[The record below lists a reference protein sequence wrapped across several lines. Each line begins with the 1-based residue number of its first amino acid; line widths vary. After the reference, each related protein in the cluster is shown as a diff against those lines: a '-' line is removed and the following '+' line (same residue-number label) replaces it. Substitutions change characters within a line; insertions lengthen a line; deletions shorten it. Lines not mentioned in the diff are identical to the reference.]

1 MFYLAFQKSLKSW
14 CKNKQGGYIVIVYP
28 LIYVGIEKDSVNSKL
43 YYHSFKTGKN
53 VLDWK
58 NVVDKNVYGGVVLMD
73 LPKAFDTMNM
83 SFS

>member
-1 MFYLAFQKSLKSW
+1 MFYLSFQKSFKSW

-58 NVVDKNVYGGVVLMD
+58 NVVDKNGYRGAVLID
-73 LPKAFDTMNM
+73 LPKAFDTINM
-83 SFS
+83 TLS

>member
-1 MFYLAFQKSLKSW
+1 MQKQTS
-14 CKNKQGGYIVIVYP
+14 GYIVIVYP

-58 NVVDKNVYGGVVLMD
+58 NVVDKNGYGGAVLID
-73 LPKAFDTMNM
+73 LPKAFDTINM
-83 SFS
+83 TLS

>member
-1 MFYLAFQKSLKSW
+1 M
-14 CKNKQGGYIVIVYP
+14 
-28 LIYVGIEKDSVNSKL
+28 GIEKDSVNSKL

-58 NVVDKNVYGGVVLMD
+58 NVVDKNVYGGAVLMD